1 MSTRQ
6 KIIILII
13 ILILAVIVL
22 IPTSRRIMRSFYVYD
37 ILIKGGLVYD
47 GSTAKPVVEDVGVKG
62 DKIVAVG
69 KDLTGSARRTINAQG
84 LIVTPGFID
93 VHNHT
98 DLNIL
103 MAFIMFGKADA
114 LSMITPAWKNNHNY
128 STQGVTTI
136 VTGLCGGGFWDIN
149 QWLGLIDSMK
159 FGSNVYHLIPYGMLR
174 HQLFGDNQPTT
185 LTADQ
190 LDTLK
195 KMVEKEMQN
204 GALGISV
211 GLEYAPDCFTT
222 TDELVEIA
230 KVVNKYGGLYDA
242 HIRDQTGAMHKNG
255 LHGELNSIKE
265 TIEIG
270 KRANIPVHI
279 SHIQLNLPWNNVQA
293 KQMYSLIEQAR
304 AEGVDIT
311 ADQHPYEAGYAI
323 LSYRLP
329 AEFKTGLGVN
339 EKYKTPEGKV
349 RMRQAIKKVFTF
361 LDPEKISLTS
371 GPEKY
376 RNKTIKDI
384 AEMKEKDPAEVYVEL
399 SCLEPAP
406 FALFFEISDQ
416 INREIMPHDYVFTA
430 SDGFTVFKSADSPH
444 PRFFGCFPR
453 KIKKYALEEKLL
465 SLNDA
470 IRSMTS
476 LPAAKFKIK
485 DRGMI
490 AVGKF
495 ADIAVI
501 DLKNLKENATYAD
514 RGLYSEGVAYLL
526 VNGKL
531 AIDHGKLTGK
541 RGGRTCRL
549 VRIKLS

>member
-1 MSTRQ
+1 MK
-6 KIIILII
+6 KIIRTIVFLVLLISI
-13 ILILAVIVL
+13 ITFVMQYIISSVF
-22 IPTSRRIMRSFYVYD
+22 TYD

-47 GSTAKPVVEDVGVKG
+47 GNTAQPVIEDIGIKG
-62 DKIVAVG
+62 DRITAIG
-69 KDLTGSARRTINAQG
+69 KELAGLARKNIDAKD

-98 DLNIL
+98 DLNVM
-103 MAFIMFGKADA
+103 MAIFASGKEND
-114 LSMITPAWKNNHNY
+114 LSMLTEDWKNNHNY

-136 VTGLCGGGFWDIN
+136 VTGLCGAGFWDVN
-149 QWLGLIDSMK
+149 QWLDIIDSEK
-159 FGSNVYHLIPYGMLR
+159 FASNVYHLIPYGMLR
-174 HQLFGDNQPTT
+174 YQLFGDNQPII

-190 LDTLK
+190 LDSLK
-195 KMVEKEMQN
+195 GMVEKGMQN
-204 GALGISV
+204 GALGVSV

-242 HIRDQTGAMHKNG
+242 HIRDQTGIMHDNG
-255 LHGELNSIKE
+255 IPGELNSIKE

-279 SHIQLNLPWNNVQA
+279 SHIQLNQPWNNVQA
-293 KQMYSLIEQAR
+293 KQMCDLIDQAR

-311 ADQHPYEAGYAI
+311 ADQHPYDGGYAI

-329 AEFKTGLGVN
+329 TEFKTGSGVN
-339 EKYKTPEGKV
+339 EKYKTPEGKAQ
-349 RMRQAIKKVFTF
+349 MKEAITQVFTY
-361 LDPEKISLTS
+361 LGPEKISLTS
-371 GPEKY
+371 GPKKY
-376 RNKTIKDI
+376 HNKTIKEI
-384 AEMKEKDPAEVYVEL
+384 AEVEGKDPAEVYVDL
-399 SCLEPAP
+399 CCLDPAP

-430 SDGFTVFKSADSPH
+430 SDGFTVFEPDDSPH

-453 KIKKYALEEKLL
+453 KIRKYALEEKLL

-501 DLKNLKENATYAD
+501 NLEDLKENATYTD
-514 RGLYSEGVAYLL
+514 RGLYSEGIVYLL

-531 AIDHGKLTGK
+531 AIDHGKITGI
-541 RGGRTCRL
+541 RAGRPCRL
-549 VRIKLS
+549 NK